1 MPPLLLLG
9 GVILILLKPTSD
21 NVYTDIIKI
30 VKENGR
36 QETRGQLES
45 LRSPS
50 LLTDLVICI
59 IKRDDKNYIEGI
71 MERVIR
77 IQ

>member
-1 MPPLLLLG
+1 M
-9 GVILILLKPTSD
+9 
-21 NVYTDIIKI
+21 KI

-45 LRSPS
+45 LRSPY
-50 LLTDLVICI
+50 LLTDVVIFI
-59 IKRDDKNYIEGI
+59 IKRDDENYIEGI
-71 MERVIR
+71 MEGVR